1 MTHFKPHFKPREI
14 QVIDLVDFSNMMCAE
29 LYEYLTDAISQSDRI
44 SYGNN
49 DDTLVRPC
57 NFVDFMETALELYT
71 EDGDEAWLLDH
82 QEEIDSFRVLMDA
95 VADLEKRDVVPYIA
109 IGS

>member
-1 MTHFKPHFKPREI
+1 MKHFKPHFKPREI
-14 QVIDLVDFSNMMCAE
+14 QVIDLVDFSRMMCEE
-29 LYEYLTDAISQSDRI
+29 LYEYLTDALSNSEL

-49 DDTLVRPC
+49 DDTLVRPR
-57 NFVDFMETALELYT
+57 NFVDFMETALESYT
-71 EDGDEAWLLDH
+71 DEGDEAWLLDH

-109 IGS
+109 LGS

>member
-1 MTHFKPHFKPREI
+1 
-14 QVIDLVDFSNMMCAE
+14 MMCAE